1 MDPFNAN
8 RLALRCADS
17 IIFVNDFRPGSKSS
31 PPSGQGQK
39 FYFSGSLGSDCFGVP
54 GSQSPS
60 PSGASS
66 AGLGVSPIVTD
77 HYHEASPGDKTKMA
91 RSRLK
96 NMVKE
101 LVTGEPHQPN
111 ALECYGRMD
120 ASALTDCLQVSLELC
135 RFRGVLLFYYYKD
148 I

>member
-8 RLALRCADS
+8 RLALRCSDS

-31 PPSGQGQK
+31 PPSGQGQR
-39 FYFSGSLGSDCFGVP
+39 FYFSASFASDPFGVP

-60 PSGASS
+60 PGGGSS
-66 AGLGVSPIVTD
+66 TGLGVSPVVAD
-77 HYHEASPGDKTKMA
+77 YYHEASPGDKTKVA

-101 LVTGEPHQPN
+101 LVTGEAHQPS
-111 ALECYGRMD
+111 ALDSYGRTD
-120 ASALTDCLQVSLELC
+120 ASALTDCLQVSLEFPD
-135 RFRGVLLFYYYKD
+135 FRGLFYSS
-148 I
+148 